1 MYDHIVKCESGFL
14 SLVSVS
20 NGRDE
25 IMKRIGWVLI
35 LACVMFAGLA
45 GAADRVVLV
54 EYFTSAT

>member
-1 MYDHIVKCESGFL
+1 
-14 SLVSVS
+14 
-20 NGRDE
+20 
-25 IMKRIGWVLI
+25 MKRIGWVLI